1 MSNAY
6 VDIAVGY
13 PRNIRRSVSSKNIV
27 YVIVYA
33 YLHAL
38 ARRTY
43 TLSLSPSLPQY
54 KLSHTSTHY
63 VIIQIVNKAKDI
75 LHSHNPVCDTTTT
88 E

>member
-13 PRNIRRSVSSKNIV
+13 PRNIPRSVSSINIV

-33 YLHAL
+33 YSHVH
-38 ARRTY
+38 ARRTS
-43 TLSLSPSLPQY
+43 TLPQY
-54 KLSHTSTHY
+54 TLSHTSAHY
-63 VIIQIVNKAKDI
+63 VIIQIVNKGKDI
-75 LHSHNPVCDTTTT
+75 LHSHTPVCDTTTI